1 MVMGLHTE
9 DDRWAKVWVLT
20 RRPTAGGEGVA
31 NIALRA
37 ATDGVVVDNIT
48 LGTDAAN
55 PNTGVETAEVDTGKA
70 GSTLAVDDTLGPAGW
85 RSSVIAWQAGT
96 DWSALLLPTVGVRS
110 TRRRLARVGC
120 LHRIDHSGD
129 EGALGEGISGVAFV
143 TLADCVVV

>member
-1 MVMGLHTE
+1 MGLHTE

-31 NIALRA
+31 NVALWA

-85 RSSVIAWQAGT
+85 RSSVIAWQACT
-96 DWSALLLPTVGVRS
+96 DWSALLLTTVGVRS

>member
-1 MVMGLHTE
+1 M
-9 DDRWAKVWVLT
+9 
-20 RRPTAGGEGVA
+20 
-31 NIALRA
+31 
-37 ATDGVVVDNIT
+37 VDNIT

-55 PNTGVETAEVDTGKA
+55 SDTGVETAEVDAGKA

-85 RSSVIAWQAGT
+85 RSSVISWQAST
-96 DWSALLLPTVGVRS
+96 DWSALLLPTVGVGS
-110 TRRRLARVGC
+110 TRRRLARVGR